1 MTVFV
6 SLNPELAGYRDAT
19 GMLPCQL
26 TLILTDTQNQN
37 HWLILEGAALQ
48 DLVSIVRSIQ
58 EQNPSD
64 LYLH

>member
-19 GMLPCQL
+19 GEVPPQL

-48 DLVSIVRSIQ
+48 ELVSIVRTIQ
-58 EQNPSD
+58 EQFPSD
-64 LYLH
+64 LCLH